1 MLSAHLKGTAR
12 GDYRHRSRLCK
23 LNSSLFLLTEILI
36 LRWIQTCPGWTFWRR
51 QLIIISINLWSFW
64 KSAEEQ
70 THDSFI
76 FNKALMK
83 SEARRPAAR
92 LYKETSLGIVLWRCH
107 CHFGRSFRNTP
118 LWKRRALQHKY
129 RYFIALEKSIVFVS
143 EKPWFIPWPGKIL
156 IGLLQLTI
164 TCWRASSLL
173 FPHWD
178 IKTKANQASLVQVSL
193 F

>member
-1 MLSAHLKGTAR
+1 MI
-12 GDYRHRSRLCK
+12 RHRTRSCK

-36 LRWIQTCPGWTFWRR
+36 LQWIQTCPGWTFWRR

-83 SEARRPAAR
+83 SKARRPAAR

-107 CHFGRSFRNTP
+107 CHFRRSFRNTP

-129 RYFIALEKSIVFVS
+129 RYLIALEKSIVFVP

-164 TCWRASSLL
+164 TWCKIRHAGGQAHYYSRTGTSKQRQVKLHWFRSLCL
-173 FPHWD
+173 TEPVR
-178 IKTKANQASLVQVSL
+178 K
-193 F
+193 